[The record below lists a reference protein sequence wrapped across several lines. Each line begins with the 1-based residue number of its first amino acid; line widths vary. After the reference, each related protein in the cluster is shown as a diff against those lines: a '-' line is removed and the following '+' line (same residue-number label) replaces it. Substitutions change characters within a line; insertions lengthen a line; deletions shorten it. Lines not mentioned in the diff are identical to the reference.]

1 MASEVYEGSSDNP
14 SLCSCLCR
22 GGGFLGAVWC
32 SHYFL
37 LETSERLFFQ
47 LTSLAQLCHPPQ
59 LDMGVV
65 LPEAKQHKEDKAWM
79 MGHLI

>member
-1 MASEVYEGSSDNP
+1 M
-14 SLCSCLCR
+14 
-22 GGGFLGAVWC
+22 WC

-59 LDMGVV
+59 LDMGIV
-65 LPEAKQHKEDKAWM
+65 LPEAKQHKEDKAWV